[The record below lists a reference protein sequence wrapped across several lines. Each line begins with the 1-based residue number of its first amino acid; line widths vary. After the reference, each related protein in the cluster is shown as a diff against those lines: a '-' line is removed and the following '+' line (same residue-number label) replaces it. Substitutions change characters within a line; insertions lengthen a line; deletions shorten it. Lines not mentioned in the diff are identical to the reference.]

1 MIDFLYFVLGI
12 GVGMIGYRMSHLY
25 FMAKEMER
33 QLEEAMAKIGPAH
46 LMIDALEKKLHEMV
60 AKRKEQLDAAPK
72 E

>member
-12 GVGMIGYRMSHLY
+12 VVGMIGYRMSHLY

-46 LMIDALEKKLHEMV
+46 LMVDALEKKLIEMV
-60 AKRKEQLDAAPK
+60 EKRKEESDAATK
-72 E
+72 K